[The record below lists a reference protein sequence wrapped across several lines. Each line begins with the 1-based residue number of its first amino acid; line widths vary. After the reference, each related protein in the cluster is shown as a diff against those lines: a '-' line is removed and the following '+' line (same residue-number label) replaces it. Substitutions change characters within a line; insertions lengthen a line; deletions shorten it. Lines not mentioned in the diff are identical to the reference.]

1 MLTLQHGAS
10 SRRGRRRR
18 RRRRRRRVAD
28 LKPQMLHDAVL
39 V

>member
-10 SRRGRRRR
+10 RRRG